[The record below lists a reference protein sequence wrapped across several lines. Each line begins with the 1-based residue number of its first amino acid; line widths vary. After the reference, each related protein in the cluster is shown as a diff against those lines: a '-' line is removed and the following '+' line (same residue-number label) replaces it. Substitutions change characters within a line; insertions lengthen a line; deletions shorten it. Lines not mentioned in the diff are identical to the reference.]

1 MCWCIKSVKN
11 TLWKGFFSHDC
22 ILTID
27 EMYLPKSPQYQSGEC
42 VEEGNLYKGIF
53 AFMVVGLKES
63 VPFAVHTIPEATVNG
78 LWLAE
83 NDSVIYIHLNLQ
95 LLIQLLLTPGI
106 TKKKLWKVKG
116 ILKNKS
122 SRNSYDV
129 LELQKTPIY
138 QSTVQLLQLSE
149 ASTERRSLKIVVI
162 KFLEI
167 NERRILLIL
176 AKPL

>member
-1 MCWCIKSVKN
+1 M
-11 TLWKGFFSHDC
+11 
-22 ILTID
+22 
-27 EMYLPKSPQYQSGEC
+27 
-42 VEEGNLYKGIF
+42 
-53 AFMVVGLKES
+53 
-63 VPFAVHTIPEATVNG
+63 
-78 LWLAE
+78 
-83 NDSVIYIHLNLQ
+83 
-95 LLIQLLLTPGI
+95 
-106 TKKKLWKVKG
+106 KG